1 MTVRPQ
7 TIRRSQFWLAMG
19 SVFITIAVTAAV
31 LTVAMRNETCTP
43 TQQSI
48 SYNGQ
53 THDVTNVVC
62 K

>member
-19 SVFITIAVTAAV
+19 SVVITIVVTAAV
-31 LTVAMRNETCTP
+31 LAVAMRHETCTP
-43 TQQSI
+43 TAQSV

-62 K
+62 R